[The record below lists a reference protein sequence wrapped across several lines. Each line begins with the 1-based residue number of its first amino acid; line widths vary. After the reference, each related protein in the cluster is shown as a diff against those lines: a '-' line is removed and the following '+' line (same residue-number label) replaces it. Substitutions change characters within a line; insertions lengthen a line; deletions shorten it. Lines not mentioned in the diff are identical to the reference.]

1 MLPLIQADRP
11 GADGD
16 GVQQQ
21 EARSRH
27 LGAASE
33 ENLDA
38 SLCISGEQ
46 FIQWQR
52 RITATR
58 LGKGEKLRQESL
70 VVESCAVRVRQL
82 KTENEQLV
90 GRGNQLS
97 EELKTE
103 EMLLINTNA
112 QLGVLN
118 EQLQQAG
125 SLGRFV
131 RHLQEEEEKTKSER
145 SSRIREI
152 EERLRHVKVINF
164 KNVCLS
170 RAQLSQ
176 RPSPT
181 TRVFFNLNDDLEL
194 QLNEDVD
201 V

>member
-70 VVESCAVRVRQL
+70 AVESCAERVSQL

-90 GRGNQLS
+90 GRRNQLS

-112 QLGVLN
+112 QLGVLD
-118 EQLQQAG
+118 EQLRQVG
-125 SLGRFV
+125 GLGQFV
-131 RHLQEEEEKTKSER
+131 RQLQEEEEKTKSER

-152 EERLRHVKVINF
+152 EERLRNVKVIN
-164 KNVCLS
+164 
-170 RAQLSQ
+170 
-176 RPSPT
+176 
-181 TRVFFNLNDDLEL
+181 LNYL
-194 QLNEDVD
+194 
-201 V
+201 

>member
-1 MLPLIQADRP
+1 M
-11 GADGD
+11 
-16 GVQQQ
+16 
-21 EARSRH
+21 
-27 LGAASE
+27 
-33 ENLDA
+33 DA

-70 VVESCAVRVRQL
+70 AAESSAERVRQL

-112 QLGVLN
+112 QLGVLDG
-118 EQLQQAG
+118 QLRQVG
-125 SLGRFV
+125 NLGQFV
-131 RHLQEEEEKTKSER
+131 RQLQEEEEKTKSER

-152 EERLRHVKVINF
+152 EERLRHVKVINLR
-164 KNVCLS
+164 NIC
-170 RAQLSQ
+170 
-176 RPSPT
+176 
-181 TRVFFNLNDDLEL
+181 
-194 QLNEDVD
+194 
-201 V
+201 